1 MFKSLYGTIEDTIAS
16 KLTLRESCIMK
27 KGLSLRMI
35 HIWLIITMVVMSGTV
50 LYATYRLTNTF
61 LRLAQA
67 EEVHTEL
74 DRAARELMD
83 ASDYLTE
90 QVQRFTI
97 RGDKRF
103 LDQYF
108 TEAFESNRREEA
120 IERMDVNAET
130 QAALAK
136 LKEAMSHSV
145 SLMDQEYYAMRLVID
160 ARGYKS
166 YPRVLDQIVISDE
179 DAALDPEDKIR
190 RATELVLNDDYYEQ
204 KDQIRQGMRDSLKEV
219 DLLMNSTKTE
229 ELDMLNRE
237 LLFVRIVIVIQ
248 VLSILIMLRLTSVL
262 GIRPVLRAVDRI
274 KEDSPIPEAGAN
286 EFRYLAKAYN
296 KMYARYKT
304 SLEHLSYKA
313 SHDELTGAYN
323 RAGYDL
329 LLSSIDLST
338 TYMMLLDVDN
348 FKTINDTYGH
358 ETGDRVLIKLVQVL
372 NSIFRDDDCICRIGG
387 DEFVIFM
394 VHSSGMQRRLI
405 ESKIEQ
411 INEEMENTADSLP
424 PVTISIGIVNG
435 RDVTDPESLLDKTDA
450 AMYESKKR
458 GKNTYT
464 FYTKQGQG

>member
-1 MFKSLYGTIEDTIAS
+1 MAEHR
-16 KLTLRESCIMK
+16 KLTMYDAENVYKLVPALPKRKHESNPNDYILK
-27 KGLSLRMI
+27 AKETHELKYLFFYLDENEAYFNNQIRA
-35 HIWLIITMVVMSGTV
+35 
-50 LYATYRLTNTF
+50 YLTSESKYIAPERF
-61 LRLAQA
+61 MDLKLECR
-67 EEVHTEL
+67 EEVL
-74 DRAARELMD
+74 R
-83 ASDYLTE
+83 
-90 QVQRFTI
+90 RFRNSVI
-97 RGDKRF
+97 
-103 LDQYF
+103 
-108 TEAFESNRREEA
+108 AFFV
-120 IERMDVNAET
+120 M
-130 QAALAK
+130 AL
-136 LKEAMSHSV
+136 L
-145 SLMDQEYYAMRLVID
+145 
-160 ARGYKS
+160 
-166 YPRVLDQIVISDE
+166 
-179 DAALDPEDKIR
+179 
-190 RATELVLNDDYYEQ
+190 
-204 KDQIRQGMRDSLKEV
+204 
-219 DLLMNSTKTE
+219 
-229 ELDMLNRE
+229 
-237 LLFVRIVIVIQ
+237 IVIVIQ

-329 LLSSIDLST
+329 LLSSIDLAT

-394 VHSSGMQRRLI
+394 VHSSGMQRKLI

-435 RDVTDPESLLDKTDA
+435 RDVTDPESILDKTDA